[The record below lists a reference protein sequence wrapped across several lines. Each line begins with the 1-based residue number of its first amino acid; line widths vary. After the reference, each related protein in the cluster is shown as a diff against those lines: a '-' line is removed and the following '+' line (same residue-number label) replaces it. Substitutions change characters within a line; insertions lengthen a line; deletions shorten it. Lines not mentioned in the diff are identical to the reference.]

1 MTFKTTTFIKEGT
14 EFVLFRARIVIKIIL
29 HAKKIYISFKYIN
42 MRKMQESTNLRV
54 NYLPVFRHEQ
64 PELHFYLVA
73 CHRSV
78 DRGRT
83 QRREGRK
90 GRGGPWSTH
99 GFNRFFTHGFPLG
112 LIIQIKHTGFHW
124 VRGLTVSQERLMIEN
139 TTNCSIRVQW
149 FGLFG
154 SRRLIRVDRFVEVPK
169 KG

>member
-1 MTFKTTTFIKEGT
+1 MFYLGLEYWLK
-14 EFVLFRARIVIKIIL
+14 LFYTP
-29 HAKKIYISFKYIN
+29 KKIYISFKYIN
-42 MRKMQESTNLRV
+42 MRKIQESPNLSV

-64 PELHFYLVA
+64 PELHFYLIA

-83 QRREGRK
+83 QRREGRE
-90 GRGGPWSTH
+90 GCGGPRSTH
-99 GFNRFFTHGFPLG
+99 RFNCFLTHGFPLG
-112 LIIQIKHTGFHW
+112 LIIQIKHTAFHW
-124 VRGLTVSQERLMIEN
+124 VRGLTVSQECLMIEN

-149 FGLFG
+149 FGLFS